1 MRSSI
6 FVKKSLICIAMLSS
20 LILVGCHSSVDQSKP
35 TADATIQTSSEIS
48 HYQSIIDAANGTP
61 SAKALRAYIAQEP
74 LLKDQVS
81 HQKNIDDFWQMLIN
95 MPAEQIQKLD
105 VRADEN
111 VLQGWVDLLDLYHN
125 NYQDPAA
132 LNNAFNDWKIRYPA
146 NPGVKTSP
154 TALIQIIHHSSINS
168 NPKIGLFLPLSNNGK
183 IFAEAILQGFLDA
196 QKGLPIN
203 QTTTTNSSEQNNQN
217 SDTVQSIIDSI
228 TNSSNNIAQ
237 ENNLQTP
244 SLVIDNAPINNQQVK
259 VYDTNIQSIE
269 TLLRQAEQDGI
280 TLVVGPLLKPDVLK
294 AIQIDTPLNL
304 LTLNELDPDKMPLK
318 NNVCYFSLLPEDEA
332 INAARH
338 IAKQG
343 KQAPLLL
350 IPASPFGE
358 RIANVFA
365 QEWLKLKQTS
375 VRKQT
380 FGDINSLKA
389 RTAQST
395 GIRMIGTPIM
405 LAEQPASNT
414 NDMAEAIDAVYI
426 VATSDELSL
435 IKPMIDMAT
444 DSRTRPTLYASSR
457 SHQTGLSTDYYLEME
472 NLQFSEIPLLAAANS
487 ALLTQANQ
495 RLSADYSL
503 IRLYA
508 MGIDAWLLANHFNQ
522 LHQNNIELNGATG
535 KLSVNSD
542 NCVIFRSLP
551 WLKFQQGKVQ
561 LL

>member
-1 MRSSI
+1 MAI
-6 FVKKSLICIAMLSS
+6 LSS
-20 LILVGCHSSVDQSKP
+20 LILVGCHSSVNQSKP
-35 TADATIQTSSEIS
+35 TADATIQTSAEIS
-48 HYQSIIDAANGTP
+48 YYQSIIDAANGTP

-132 LNNAFNDWKIRYPA
+132 LHNAFNDWKIRYPA

-154 TALIQIIHHSSINS
+154 TALIQTIHHSSISSS
-168 NPKIGLFLPLSNNGK
+168 NPKIGLFLPLSNSGK

-196 QKGLPIN
+196 QKGLAIN
-203 QTTTTNSSEQNNQN
+203 QTTATSPSEQNNQN
-217 SDTVQSIIDSI
+217 SDTIQSIIDSI

-237 ENNLQTP
+237 ENNLQTR
-244 SLVIDNAPINNQQVK
+244 SLVIDNAPINNQQIK
-259 VYDTNIQSIE
+259 VYDTNTQTIE
-269 TLLRQAEQDGI
+269 SLLRQAEQDGI
-280 TLVVGPLLKPDVLK
+280 TLVVGPLLKSDVVK

-304 LTLNELDPDKMPLK
+304 LTLNELDNDKMPLK
-318 NNVCYFSLLPEDEA
+318 NNVCYFSLSPEDEA

-350 IPASPFGE
+350 IPSSPFGE

-365 QEWLKLKQTS
+365 QEWLKLTQTP
-375 VRKQT
+375 VRKQS

-389 RTAQST
+389 RTTQNT
-395 GIRMIGTPIM
+395 GIRMIGTPIV
-405 LAEQPASNT
+405 LAKQQSSNA

-472 NLQFSEIPLLAAANS
+472 NLQFSEIPLLAGANS

-495 RLSADYSL
+495 RVSADYSL

-522 LHQNNIELNGATG
+522 LQQNNIELNGTTG
-535 KLSVNSD
+535 KLRVNSD
-542 NCVIFRSLP
+542 NCVIFRTLS

-561 LL
+561 LI